1 MNFLISF
8 SGHSEVCV
16 AQKRIFRFLEKPC
29 TRVVTHASEIPFQF
43 SLYLSKDN
51 LLPKNLFKS
60 INITVFLFYSPYIT
74 LQNSFS
80 VKYTH
85 NRLKWCEIWFKTTM
99 CEVQAHAYFLFE
111 WRMMEIAPLRI
122 YGTGRVLR
130 SLREVIHLM
139 LRLAG
144 AVTRTCLVYQLV
156 FAVIQRYLSCKM
168 PPLFS
173 AFT

>member
-60 INITVFLFYSPYIT
+60 INITVVFLFYSPYIT

-99 CEVQAHAYFLFE
+99 CEVQAHAYCLIWVENDGNSSTQNPWHWQSPEVTAGGDTSDAETF
-111 WRMMEIAPLRI
+111 R
-122 YGTGRVLR
+122 GRN
-130 SLREVIHLM
+130 
-139 LRLAG
+139 
-144 AVTRTCLVYQLV
+144 
-156 FAVIQRYLSCKM
+156 
-168 PPLFS
+168 
-173 AFT
+173 

>member
-43 SLYLSKDN
+43 SVYLSKDN
-51 LLPKNLFKS
+51 LLPTFLFKS

-111 WRMMEIAPLRI
+111 WRTMEIAPLRI
-122 YGTGRVLR
+122 HGTGRVLR
-130 SLREVIHLM
+130 SLREVMRFFFFFFLSD
-139 LRLAG
+139 AE
-144 AVTRTCLVYQLV
+144 TC
-156 FAVIQRYLSCKM
+156 RGRN
-168 PPLFS
+168 
-173 AFT
+173 